1 MDRELGGEGDFLYW
15 GGRNFVTAVAWAVG
29 LRDDGEDFE
38 FGSRE
43 EMLEG
48 RDGELGR
55 ATEE

>member
-1 MDRELGGEGDFLYW
+1 
-15 GGRNFVTAVAWAVG
+15 VAAVAWAVG

-38 FGSRE
+38 FGLRE